1 MRKVGRAPSARRVHP
16 PAGYAAPQAG
26 SAGKGQAHARADRG
40 GPPGSLLLVS
50 LAKQLDDL
58 RLRGLVRVREAAGVL
73 HGVVRKRLEILG
85 LGPQLLDIRRDVELF
100 VQAFDGRQHRGNGLA
115 FVLPDFGEAHRVCDV
130 DKKLRHVLGVVRLH
144 DGEEHRVADTVRRV
158 VKAAELVCHGVHV
171 AQAGG
176 IESHARKKFG
186 VRHHV
191 PGLHVLA
198 VLHRLRQER
207 GDKLDGVQR
216 VGVGNGVGR
225 GAHVGLDGVRQCVHA
240 SGRGQAFGHAD
251 HEQRVVHRQRGREAP
266 IHEGHLHVALV
277 VGDNAESR
285 HLRRRACR
293 GVDRHH
299 GQHRLGALV
308 HPLVVPDASA
318 VGA

>member
-73 HGVVRKRLEILG
+73 HGVVGQRLEILG
-85 LGPQLLDIRRDVELF
+85 LRAQLLDVRGDAKPLVH
-100 VQAFDGRQHRGNGLA
+100 VFDGLQHHRHRPRL
-115 FVLPDFGEAHRVCDV
+115 VLTHLCEAHGVGDV
-130 DKKLRHVLGVVRLH
+130 DEELWYVLGVVGLH
-144 DGEEHRVADTVRRV
+144 HWEQHGVADTVRRV

-198 VLHRLRQER
+198 VLHRLRQVGR
-207 GDKLDGVQR
+207 NKPDGMQR
-216 VGVGNGVGR
+216 VRVGDGVGR
-225 GAHVGLDGVRQCVHA
+225 CAHVGLDGVRQCVHA